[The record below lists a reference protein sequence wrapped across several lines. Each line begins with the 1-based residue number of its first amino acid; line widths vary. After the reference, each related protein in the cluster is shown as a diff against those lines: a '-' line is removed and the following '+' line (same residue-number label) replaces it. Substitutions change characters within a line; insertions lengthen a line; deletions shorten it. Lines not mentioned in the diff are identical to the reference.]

1 MISLG
6 YSQYVIQGGD
16 WGSMISRIQARMFP
30 DAVRAVHVN
39 MAAISWTNL
48 LLSPLLLLR
57 SLVTPWTQAER
68 KGLAKGKE
76 YGVSGNGYYRMQ
88 STRPLT
94 VAYCLADSPVALLG
108 WIFEK
113 LQIWSE
119 DSNAAW
125 SDDELLDWMSV
136 YWFSEAGP
144 GSSVYTYHEAE
155 AGIKTI
161 GGFWEYMPAPLGVT
175 QFPADLVGMPRMFL
189 RTLGNVVFERWAAK
203 GGHFA
208 AWEAPEEL
216 VQDLRVMF
224 GTGGGAY
231 GVVKGKDGY
240 GDSKKDR

>member
-1 MISLG
+1 MLGLG

-30 DAVRAVHVN
+30 AAVRAVHVN
-39 MAAISWTNL
+39 MAAVRLANL
-48 LLSPLLLLR
+48 LRSPLLLLR
-57 SLVTPWTQAER
+57 ALITPWTQAER
-68 KGLAKGKE
+68 TGLAKGKE
-76 YGVSGNGYYRMQ
+76 YAVSGNGYYQMQ

-108 WIFEK
+108 WVYEK
-113 LQIWSE
+113 LRIWS
-119 DSNAAW
+119 DDASAAW

-136 YWFSEAGP
+136 YWFSDAGP

-155 AGIKTI
+155 AGMKAI

-189 RTLGNVVFERWAAK
+189 RTLGNVVFERWADK

-208 AWEAPEEL
+208 AWEVPDEL
-216 VQDLRVMF
+216 VRDLRVMF
-224 GTGGGAY
+224 GREGGAF
-231 GVVKGKDGY
+231 GVVEGKNGY